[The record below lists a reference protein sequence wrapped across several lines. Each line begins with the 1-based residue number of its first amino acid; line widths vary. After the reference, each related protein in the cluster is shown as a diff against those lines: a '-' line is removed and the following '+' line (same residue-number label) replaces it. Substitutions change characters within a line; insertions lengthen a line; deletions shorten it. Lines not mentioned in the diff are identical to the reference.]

1 MSTGELQKELREILE
16 SGQIPQ
22 KVANRLI
29 MAGVVE
35 NHKLS
40 KKNGV
45 ALFGDKDTNG
55 LVAEVRFWKR
65 VNWII
70 ITLLVAEAVAIITQ

>member
-1 MSTGELQKELREILE
+1 MSNGELQNEVREILE
-16 SGQIPQ
+16 SGDVPQ

-35 NHKLS
+35 NYKLS

-45 ALFGDKDTNG
+45 ALFGDEDTTG
-55 LVAEVRFWKR
+55 IVAEVRFWKR
-65 VNWII
+65 INWLII
-70 ITLLVAEAVAIITQ
+70 ALLIAQAVAVYK